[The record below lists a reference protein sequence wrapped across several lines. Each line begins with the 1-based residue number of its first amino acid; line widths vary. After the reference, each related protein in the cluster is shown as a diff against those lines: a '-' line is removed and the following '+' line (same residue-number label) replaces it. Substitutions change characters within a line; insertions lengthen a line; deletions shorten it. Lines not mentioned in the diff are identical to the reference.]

1 MHRLIWRFCEH
12 HISLRHMVSI
22 GSELDVLISI
32 AIASDLYEG
41 PTGRPLIVNTSSEN
55 EAPFIAAKN
64 LGHPVLRNGT
74 LSDGTFV
81 PNELDVLIS
90 IAISSD
96 LYEGPTGRPLIV
108 NTSSENEAPFI
119 AAKNLGHP
127 VLRNGTLSDGTFV
140 PNDHGSA
147 TSIGC
152 LGGASDASRAAS
164 CFSPSKP
171 PLILTHEIASSLH
184 YFGKTGKHLHFDMIS
199 FMG

>member
-22 GSELDVLISI
+22 G
-32 AIASDLYEG
+32 
-41 PTGRPLIVNTSSEN
+41 
-55 EAPFIAAKN
+55 
-64 LGHPVLRNGT
+64 
-74 LSDGTFV
+74 
-81 PNELDVLIS
+81 

-127 VLRNGTLSDGTFV
+127 VLRNGTLSDGTFA
-140 PNDHGSA
+140 PNASVGIDHGSA
-147 TSIGC
+147 ASIGC
-152 LGGASDASRAAS
+152 LGSASDASRAAS

-184 YFGKTGKHLHFDMIS
+184 YFGKTGNQLEDGRTLADYNIQKESTLHLVHRLR
-199 FMG
+199 G